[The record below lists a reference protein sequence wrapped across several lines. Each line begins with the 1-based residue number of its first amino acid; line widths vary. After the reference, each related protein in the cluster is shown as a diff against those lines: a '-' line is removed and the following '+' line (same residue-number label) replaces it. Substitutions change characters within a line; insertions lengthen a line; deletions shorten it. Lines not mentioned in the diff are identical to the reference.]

1 MLVFVYDPLEPHR
14 TTRSQG
20 AAVNHR
26 GVERSVAAKPGH
38 SRPDDLLRSLPT
50 GTSPLGRPD
59 RRRGKPFSAFAIRR
73 GAITRSY
80 PEVTPTSEAQRL
92 R

>member
-26 GVERSVAAKPGH
+26 GVERPVAANLATADPMIF
-38 SRPDDLLRSLPT
+38 SAPLPT
-50 GTSPLGRPD
+50 GTCPLGRPD
-59 RRRGKPFSAFAIRR
+59 RRRGKPFSAFDIRR